1 MGFSML
7 GAMGDYMAEKPREI
21 VKIDLDDLLDDKN
34 NDFEVEGGTG
44 IEKKNALLKDSIE
57 QFGLLEPCTVRPAG
71 GGKYTLIS
79 GHRRKLMHRR
89 LVEEGK
95 TEFQKVDCIIR
106 EADDNDAE
114 QMLVEANIP
123 NRDISD
129 WEKARAVERLN
140 AVFERR
146 EQAGEKI
153 PGRRRE
159 HIAAALGISTSA
171 VGRLENINKNLTPEY
186 KEELKAGNI
195 GVTVADKLASKPQEK
210 QKEIHNTKG
219 AKVKLYDLAEEKR
232 MPLENKIRL
241 QGIPEKAGVLF
252 VIIGEFDGKYYAG
265 FSGIIH
271 KDGST
276 YPMEKID
283 EEQKYLT
290 YDGAWDGAMEMIKAN
305 KQAAALLE
313 EKAPQEAPGEVEQP
327 DEPDQDYMA
336 ARTYAAKRVLDRLE
350 HFQKNEAELA
360 KIDQQEENREGQTN
374 HQAAA
379 DYLAELIDQVK
390 DDIERLR
397 G

>member
-44 IEKKNALLKDSIE
+44 IETKNALLKDSIE

-140 AVFERR
+140 AIFERR
-146 EQAGEKI
+146 EKAGEKI
-153 PGRRRE
+153 AGRRRE
-159 HIAAALGISTSA
+159 HIAGALGISTSA
-171 VGRLENINKNLTPEY
+171 VGRLENINKNLAPEY

-219 AKVKLYDLAEEKR
+219 AKVKLYDLAEDKRLPVEK
-232 MPLENKIRL
+232 KTRL
-241 QGIPEKAGVLF
+241 QGIPDVVGELF
-252 VIIGEFDGKYYAG
+252 IIVGELDGKYYAG
-265 FSGIIH
+265 FCGIARNTGEYCPFEEINQ
-271 KDGST
+271 
-276 YPMEKID
+276 
-283 EEQKYLT
+283 EQKYLT
-290 YDGAWDGAMEMIKAN
+290 YDGAWDGAIEMIKAN
-305 KQAAALLE
+305 KQAAAILE
-313 EKAPQEAPGEVEQP
+313 AKAPQEAPGEVTQP
-327 DEPDQDYMA
+327 DEPASEYMTARKYA
-336 ARTYAAKRVLDRLE
+336 ARRVLDRLE
-350 HFQKNEAELA
+350 HFQKTEAELA
-360 KIDQQEENREGQTN
+360 KIDQQEENHEGQTN

-390 DDIERLR
+390 EDIERLQ